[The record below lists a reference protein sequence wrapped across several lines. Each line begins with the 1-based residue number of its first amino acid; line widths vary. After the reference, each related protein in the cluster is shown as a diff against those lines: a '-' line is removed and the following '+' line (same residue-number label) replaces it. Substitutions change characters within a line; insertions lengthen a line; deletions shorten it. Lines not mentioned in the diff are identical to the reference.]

1 MFADLLL
8 LDAAVSLVIASGI
21 LLGVALAQVSRG
33 RPEKGRELVSL
44 AMPADSA
51 QITAHRDTAAVAQDP
66 LEADGTEGNKI
77 GVARN
82 GTAATGAGAIL
93 VALQPGDVATPTP
106 LMAGILAALCLAAAG
121 AWCAP

>member
-82 GTAATGAGAIL
+82 GTAATGGGAIL
-93 VALQPGDVATPTP
+93 VAVQPGAAATPTP
-106 LMAGILAALCLAAAG
+106 LMPGTVAGPCRP
-121 AWCAP
+121 CARLSSTA